1 MSKEVADDFDLFD
14 YHTATEV
21 DTSYSNRSEE
31 KRNDESTSSKDNF
44 DFFKYLADNNTLN
57 IYMSAEESKELDGS
71 LTNNIV
77 ETGVGTVLKEFSSR
91 PKMSY
96 VQAAGRIPSLT
107 LERQDQ
113 QDRINNERQFREFI
127 SKHFDSDYFIEVPDI
142 LGVEDNF
149 VEFEALNGDRS
160 Q

>member
-57 IYMSAEESKELDGS
+57 IYMSAEESEG
-71 LTNNIV
+71 
-77 ETGVGTVLKEFSSR
+77 
-91 PKMSY
+91 
-96 VQAAGRIPSLT
+96 A
-107 LERQDQ
+107 
-113 QDRINNERQFREFI
+113 
-127 SKHFDSDYFIEVPDI
+127 
-142 LGVEDNF
+142 
-149 VEFEALNGDRS
+149 
-160 Q
+160 